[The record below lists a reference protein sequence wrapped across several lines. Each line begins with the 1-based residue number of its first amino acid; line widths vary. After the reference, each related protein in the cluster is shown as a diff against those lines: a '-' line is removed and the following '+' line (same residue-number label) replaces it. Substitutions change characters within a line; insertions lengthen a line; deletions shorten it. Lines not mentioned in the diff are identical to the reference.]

1 MKREVISIYYKS
13 GILFASLENTPYHEL
28 KNIITIAGIKYLV
41 LKLESLCINDYEKIC
56 FVTYNYNLI
65 MQNNGKFIL
74 CGNVARELSHKL
86 FYLDIVSVKDDVT
99 ALNLL
104 ER

>member
-13 GILFASLENTPYHEL
+13 GILFASLENTSYHEL

-41 LKLESLCINDYEKIC
+41 LKLESLCI
-56 FVTYNYNLI
+56 TYNYNLI

-74 CGNVARELSHKL
+74 CGNVERELSHKL